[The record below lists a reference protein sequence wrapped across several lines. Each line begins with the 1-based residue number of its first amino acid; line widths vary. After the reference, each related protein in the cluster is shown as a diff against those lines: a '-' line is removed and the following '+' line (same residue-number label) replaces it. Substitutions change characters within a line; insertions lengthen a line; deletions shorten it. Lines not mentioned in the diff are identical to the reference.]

1 VSNRDISRGA
11 VGWISFA
18 GFVMMIGGGFA
29 ILQGLALV
37 VNSNQFPI
45 EDSVIGQNANT
56 WGWIHLVVGAVVLFS
71 GLAVFSGNVLARTVG
86 VIAASV
92 SALGAFATIQF
103 QPFWNFLIIFVD
115 ICIIWALT
123 VHGRDVQRM
132 NDEMGM

>member
-18 GFVMMIGGGFA
+18 GFVMMMGGGFA
-29 ILQGLALV
+29 VLQGLALV

-45 EDSVIGQNANT
+45 EDSVISQNATT
-56 WGWIHLVVGAVVLFS
+56 WGWIHIVIGAVVLFS
-71 GLAVFSGNVLARTVG
+71 GLAVFTGNVLARSVG
-86 VIAASV
+86 VLAAGV
-92 SALGAFATIQF
+92 SALAAFATIQF
-103 QPFWNFLIIFVD
+103 QPFWNLLIIFVD

-132 NDEMGM
+132 DEMGM